1 MTVDSYEYCPAAP
14 RARQAARAAFGVFN
28 PTLIAASGSVAGGAR
43 REARR

>member
-14 RARQAARAAFGVFN
+14 QAARAAFGVLN
-28 PTLIAASGSVAGGAR
+28 PTLIAAPGSAAGGAR

>member
-14 RARQAARAAFGVFN
+14 QAARAASGVLN
-28 PTLIAASGSVAGGAR
+28 PTLIAASGSAAGGAR

>member
-14 RARQAARAAFGVFN
+14 QAARAAFGVLH
-28 PTLIAASGSVAGGAR
+28 PTLIAASGSAAGGAH